1 MTYTLTLSS
10 QGQVVI
16 PSKARKK
23 LGLRPGSRLVMSLT
37 TKGITPKATLEPE
50 PESWVTHVAGLG
62 KGIWGKGEKY
72 IEKERK
78 SWMKK

>member
-1 MTYTLTLSS
+1 MHMIYTLTLSS

-23 LGLRPGSRLVMSLT
+23 LGLKPGSKLVMSVK
-37 TKGITPKATLEPE
+37 TKGSVPKAILEPE
-50 PESWVTHVAGLG
+50 PESWVSHVIGLG
-62 KGIWGKGEKY
+62 KGIWGKGEAY

-78 SWMKK
+78 SWK

>member
-16 PSKARKK
+16 PSEVRKK
-23 LGLRPGSRLVMSLT
+23 LRLKPGSRLVMSLKI
-37 TKGITPKATLEPE
+37 KGVSPKAILEPE
-50 PESWVTHVAGLG
+50 PESWVAHITGLG
-62 KGIWGKGEKY
+62 KGIWGKGEEY

-78 SWMKK
+78 GWK